1 MTISIS
7 EGITT
12 NDDVG
17 MYDIDIILTDKNAD
31 LEKIYAIQLMIEEGQ
46 P

>member
-1 MTISIS
+1 MTISIL

-17 MYDIDIILTDKNAD
+17 MYEIDVILTEKNAD
-31 LEKIYAIQLMIEEGQ
+31 LEKQYTIQLMIEEGQ